1 MKIEFKEIE
10 LNSTDTYTA
19 SNYPSE
25 GFFIVNNVDVKSKS
39 LVYVV
44 GTMVIFMLAEDN
56 VIDFNSFKVVEETKV
71 ESQDNTQSNLVSED
85 LFLKAMSLMVN
96 KDESYK

>member
-1 MKIEFKEIE
+1 MKVEFKEIK
-10 LNSTDTYTA
+10 LNSADTYTA
-19 SNYPSE
+19 SSYPSE
-25 GFFIVNNVDVKSKS
+25 GFFIVNELDVKRKS
-39 LVYVV
+39 LIYVEGDLV
-44 GTMVIFMLAEDN
+44 WTMLTEDN
-56 VIDFNSFKVVEETKV
+56 AVNFNSFKVVEETKV